1 MHALS
6 FVSGRLLTGLGGLRL
21 GFPSARM
28 SSEVDRAQ
36 TVGDTSKP
44 SIFSK
49 IISREIKADII
60 YEDEKCLAFN
70 DIEPQAP
77 VHFLVIPKTQIP
89 MLDCVTP
96 NDEQV
101 RSLIHYL
108 RNVQLLGHMMLVC
121 SRVAKEKGL
130 TNGYRVVL
138 NNGREG
144 CQSVY
149 HLHLH
154 VLGGRQ
160 MQWPPG

>member
-1 MHALS
+1 MNALS
-6 FVSGRLLTGLGGLRL
+6 FLSGRLLTGLGVFR
-21 GFPSARM
+21 FRFASARM

-60 YEDEKCLAFN
+60 YEDEKCLAFS

-77 VHFLVIPKTQIP
+77 VHFLVIPKIQIP
-89 MLDCVTP
+89 MLDSVTP
-96 NDEQV
+96 NDE
-101 RSLIHYL
+101 
-108 RNVQLLGHMMLVC
+108 QLLGHMMLVC
-121 SRVAKEKGL
+121 SRVAKQKGL

>member
-1 MHALS
+1 
-6 FVSGRLLTGLGGLRL
+6 
-21 GFPSARM
+21 M

-36 TVGDTSKP
+36 TAGDVRGP

-60 YEDEKCLAFN
+60 YEDEKCLAFS
-70 DIEPQAP
+70 DIQPQAP

-89 MLDCVTP
+89 MLDCATP
-96 NDEQV
+96 DDE
-101 RSLIHYL
+101 
-108 RNVQLLGHMMLVC
+108 QLLGHMMLIC

-149 HLHLH
+149 HLHFH